1 LELKGRLESL
11 PLADLLKL
19 VETKEHTGRLV
30 LSGEGGESV
39 LYFKGGCL
47 VFTGGLL
54 DPLRIGHRLAA
65 LGALSRKTL
74 LSWTLAVR
82 RGEKDNLLDFYPC
95 PEISDELWRRAFE
108 IELADFSLELF
119 DRKTGEFE
127 FEGGAIDLPK
137 SLSLD
142 LPVSPFI
149 EQARARLEGWA
160 RLQKALPQGGEIPAP
175 ARFDESKSLE
185 APLSAEL
192 WRVLTRVDGRR
203 TPRALA
209 ASAGLSRVDA
219 YQALHELTRR
229 GLVEWI
235 AREKPAARARK
246 AAAPEPQAEQRGGLF
261 GLLGSK
267 EKSVEALHFD
277 SPIALVTEFENR
289 LLDQLDVEAEG
300 KKDSGGLLQSF
311 WEEASERHAL
321 SDLVKVQSGRLN
333 AESCERE
340 LSRWQD
346 PDAVEECLIDSLS
359 LLRRIVEATHETL
372 TGLLGEK
379 KALAVYRKE
388 YEQLFRPESIRN
400 MLEPLS
406 WLSLAK

>member
-1 LELKGRLESL
+1 MELKGRLESL

-39 LYFKGGCL
+39 LYFKGGRL
-47 VFTGGLL
+47 VFTGDLL
-54 DPLRIGHRLAA
+54 DPLRLGHRLAA
-65 LGALSRKTL
+65 LGVLSRKTL

-82 RGEKDNLLDFYPC
+82 RGEKDSLLDFYPC
-95 PEISDELWRRAFE
+95 PEISDALWRRAFE
-108 IELADFSLELF
+108 IELADFSLDLF
-119 DRKTGEFE
+119 GRKAGEFE
-127 FEGGAIDLPK
+127 FEGGAIDLPE

-149 EQARARLEGWA
+149 EQTRARLEEWT
-160 RLQKALPQGGEIPAP
+160 RLRKALPQGSDIPAP
-175 ARFDESKSLE
+175 ARFDESKSPA
-185 APLSAEL
+185 APLDAEL
-192 WRVLTRVDGRR
+192 WRILARVDGRR
-203 TPRALA
+203 SPRALA
-209 ASAGLSRVDA
+209 ASAGLSLVDA
-219 YQALHELTRR
+219 YQALHELTRM

-235 AREKPAARARK
+235 AREKPRTLARK
-246 AAAPEPQAEQRGGLF
+246 TAPPEHHAEQRGGLF

-267 EKSVEALHFD
+267 EKPVEALQFD

-300 KKDSGGLLQSF
+300 KTDSGGLLEAF
-311 WEEASERHAL
+311 WDEASERHAL

-333 AESCERE
+333 AEWCERE

-346 PDAVEECLIDSLS
+346 PEAVEECLIDSLA
-359 LLRRIVEATHETL
+359 LLRRIVEATYETL

-388 YEQLFRPESIRN
+388 YEPLFRPESIRN